1 MLNEREPEQIVERYR
16 GLIADL
22 ETAKLDAQ
30 RGELREAAQRLRGRW
45 KEWQGEDSLHEMAF
59 GEPSPPALAARMTA

>member
-16 GLIADL
+16 TLIA
-22 ETAKLDAQ
+22 EIENAKSEAQTA
-30 RGELREAAQRLRGRW
+30 ELRVSARRLRDRW

-59 GEPSPPALAARMTA
+59 GEPEPPTIAARMTA

>member
-16 GLIADL
+16 RLIA
-22 ETAKLDAQ
+22 EM
-30 RGELREAAQRLRGRW
+30 EAAKSDSQRIELGESAKRLRHRW

-59 GEPSPPALAARMTA
+59 GEPEPPAIAARMTA

>member
-16 GLIADL
+16 TLIAEI
-22 ETAKLDAQ
+22 ETAKSEAQ
-30 RGELREAAQRLRGRW
+30 SAELRVSARRLRDRW

-59 GEPSPPALAARMTA
+59 GEPEPPAIAARMTA